1 MDRRGFVKLCASTAA
16 GVGSSPALL
25 AAASEAPF
33 KPYERVKLTDSKGLA
48 LNPDTLVKGE
58 NYIFNYPYIS
68 TPCFLLN
75 LGREVLE
82 SQQLHTESG
91 QDYRWPGG
99 VGKQSS
105 IVSFSA
111 ICAHK
116 MSHPAKAV
124 SFINYRPETVSFRN
138 HKKQLVKRDGVIFC
152 CSEKSVYDPARGAQ
166 VIGGPAKQPLCT
178 ILIEYDAEENAL
190 YALGSYGGE
199 MFAKFFEK
207 FTPRLQVEF
216 KRSDVKVRVESQTQV
231 LPISEYSQTQM
242 LCGA

>member
-16 GVGSSPALL
+16 SVGASPALL
-25 AAASEAPF
+25 AKASKAPF
-33 KPYERVKLTDSKGLA
+33 KHYERVKLLDHKGHALDPDS
-48 LNPDTLVKGE
+48 LVTGE

-75 LGREVLE
+75 LDQELRQ
-82 SQQLHTESG
+82 SRQLQTEAG
-91 QDYRWPGG
+91 ETYQWPGG
-99 VGKQSS
+99 VGKHRS

-124 SFINYRPETVSFRN
+124 SFINYRPETVSFRD
-138 HKKQLVKRDGVIFC
+138 HEKQLIQRDGVIFC
-152 CSEKSVYDPARGAQ
+152 CSEKSVYDPARGAE
-166 VIGGPAKQPLCT
+166 VLGGPARQPLCT
-178 ILIEYDAEENAL
+178 ILIEYNQQENTL

-199 MFAKFFEK
+199 MFEKFFER
-207 FTPRLQVEF
+207 FTPRLQIEYKRNDVEA
-216 KRSDVKVRVESQTQV
+216 RVTTQTRV
-231 LPISEYSQTQM
+231 LPIAEYSRTQM

>member
-16 GVGSSPALL
+16 GVGSSPGLL
-25 AAASEAPF
+25 AQASEVPF
-33 KPYERVKLTDSKGLA
+33 NPYERVKLVTNSGQT
-48 LNPDTLVKGE
+48 LNPESLIKGE

-75 LGREVLE
+75 LGREVRQT
-82 SQQLHTESG
+82 QQLHTASG

-99 VGKQSS
+99 VGKDHS

-124 SFINYRPETVSFRN
+124 SFINYRPETVSFRD
-138 HKKQLVKRDGVIFC
+138 HKMQLVKRDGVIFC
-152 CSEKSVYDPARGAQ
+152 CSEKSVYDPARGAE

-178 ILIEYDAEENAL
+178 ILIEYVAQENAL

-199 MFAKFFEK
+199 MFDKFFEK
-207 FTPRLQVEF
+207 FTPRLQVEY
-216 KRSDVKVRVESQTQV
+216 KRNDVAERVVGQSPV
-231 LPISEYSQTQM
+231 LPIAEYSKTQM